1 MISNLSYQQDVV
13 LVISSKFAR
22 AMQVHFQIDQLPS
35 FRNAVL
41 TIGSFDGVHAGHQ
54 SILESLKKNAE
65 AVQGE
70 TIVIT
75 FHPHPRR
82 ILNNVDAPS
91 ILTSLEERIERFQ
104 LIGIDHLVVV
114 PFDHVFA
121 ELSAEEYVSKFLIDL
136 FHPKIIVVGF
146 DHRFGKDRKGD
157 FAYLKKI
164 SSANG
169 FEAIEISEKIIEASR
184 VSSTHIRTF
193 LLNGEIEQANQLL
206 TYPYQL
212 HGIVIEGDKLGR
224 TLGYPTANLSM
235 VDSDKLIPSS
245 GVYAVLVKL
254 FKNDVIRWEK
264 GMMNIGYRPTVNGKE
279 RRIEVHIFNFD
290 EDIYHQ
296 QMKVSLIRHT
306 RKEMKF
312 AGLDALINQLNKD
325 KKEISEMLSLV
336 NPSI

>member
-1 MISNLSYQQDVV
+1 MISNHSYQQDVD
-13 LVISSKFAR
+13 LGISSKFAPD
-22 AMQVHFQIDQLPS
+22 MQVHFQIDQLPK
-35 FRNAVL
+35 FKNAVT
-41 TIGSFDGVHAGHQ
+41 TIGAFDGVHAGHQ
-54 SILESLKKNAE
+54 SILESLKNHAE
-65 AVQGE
+65 RIQGE

-82 ILNNVDAPS
+82 ILHNVDVPS
-91 ILTSLEERIERFQ
+91 MLTSLEERIERFQ
-104 LIGIDHLVVV
+104 SLGIDHLVIV

-121 ELSAEEYVSKFLIDL
+121 ELSAEEYVQKFLIEL
-136 FHPKIIVVGF
+136 FHPSIIVIGF
-146 DHRFGKDRKGD
+146 DHRFGKDRRGD
-157 FAYLKKI
+157 FEYLQKI
-164 SSANG
+164 STAGG
-169 FEAIEISEKIIEASR
+169 FEVVEISEKVVEASR
-184 VSSTHIRTF
+184 VSSTQIRTF

-212 HGIVIEGDKLGR
+212 HGVVIEGDKLGR

-235 VDSDKLIPSS
+235 IDSDKLIPSS
-245 GVYAVLVKL
+245 GVYAVEVKL
-254 FKNDVIRWEK
+254 FQDGRIRLEK

-312 AGLDALINQLNKD
+312 SGLDALIAQLNKD
-325 KKEISEMLSLV
+325 KEEITAIHSAA
-336 NPSI
+336 NPSK

>member
-1 MISNLSYQQDVV
+1 MISNHSYQQDVD
-13 LVISSKFAR
+13 LGISSKFAR
-22 AMQVHFQIDQLPS
+22 DMQVHFQIEQLPT
-35 FRNAVL
+35 FRNAVV
-41 TIGSFDGVHAGHQ
+41 TIGAFDGVHAGHQ
-54 SILESLKKNAE
+54 SILDSLKKNAE
-65 AVQGE
+65 TVQGE

-91 ILTSLEERIERFQ
+91 MLTSLEERIERFQ
-104 LIGIDHLVVV
+104 LIGIDHLVIV

-121 ELSAEEYVSKFLIDL
+121 ELSAEEYVKKFLIEL
-136 FHPKIIVVGF
+136 FHPSIIVIGF

-157 FAYLKKI
+157 FTYLKNM
-164 SSANG
+164 SSENG
-169 FEAIEISEKIIEASR
+169 FEVIEISEKIIEASR
-184 VSSTHIRTF
+184 VSSTQIRTF

-224 TLGYPTANLSM
+224 TLGYPTANLSL

-245 GVYAVLVKL
+245 GVYAVVVKL
-254 FKNDVIRWEK
+254 FQNGVIRMEN

-296 QMKVSLIRHT
+296 QMKVSLIKHT

-312 AGLDALINQLNKD
+312 SGLDALIAQLDKD
-325 KKEISEMLSLV
+325 KKEISEIFSAA
-336 NPSI
+336 NPSK